1 MIHGTA
7 EPTALTQYRPRINP
21 RLAEAIMA
29 CLAADPEK
37 RPKSLDEFLR
47 LIKGIKHEDV

>member
-1 MIHGTA
+1 MAHGVEA
-7 EPTALTQYRPRINP
+7 PMPLVEHRPRINP

-47 LIKGIKHEDV
+47 SIKGIKHEDV